1 MAKTDNLTDF
11 LTGVA
16 GAIRTKKGTTAL
28 INPQDFES
36 EIGSIDTAKPEQNKT
51 LTVTENGT
59 QTVKPDTGKVLS
71 GVTVTTNVPA
81 TPTEEKTV
89 DLAMASGNQVVTPAS
104 GKHLTKVTITKP
116 ATLAAGN
123 IKSGVNIGGV
133 TGTLSP
139 AKTEQAKT
147 VDLAMASGN
156 QVVSPDSGKVL
167 SSVTITKP
175 TTLVAS
181 NIKKGVTIGGVAG
194 SYAPTFTTETKTVAL
209 AMGSG
214 NTGDIE
220 VSFSTKEYEVE
231 TVQGRFQY
239 YDEQA
244 MTDPMVVQAGLEGIA
259 KTMINDFT
267 AKAVAEFDKATL
279 TVQRS
284 GFAFT
289 DIVDAIAK
297 LNTENE
303 DGLFILVGV
312 ADLANFRKE
321 LKDDLKYNE
330 AFVRTGYVGSVC
342 GVPVIVTKAITNKN
356 IYLASKEAV
365 TLFIKKDTEVEQERD
380 ANVRNNKV
388 YIRKVAVVAL
398 TDENKVVK
406 LTPKAGA

>member
-1 MAKTDNLTDF
+1 MANQVYDNVVLANKIEDI
-11 LTGVA
+11 L
-16 GAIRTKKGTTAL
+16 TTAV
-28 INPQDFES
+28 D
-36 EIGSIDTAKPEQNKT
+36 
-51 LTVTENGT
+51 LT
-59 QTVKPDTGKVLS
+59 S
-71 GVTVTTNVPA
+71 YM
-81 TPTEEKTV
+81 TV
-89 DLAMASGNQVVTPAS
+89 DTSMTQEAGMKKKINTYKAQGNVE
-104 GKHLTKVTITKP
+104 
-116 ATLAAGN
+116 TL
-123 IKSGVNIGGV
+123 
-133 TGTLSP
+133 
-139 AKTEQAKT
+139 E
-147 VDLAMASGN
+147 
-156 QVVSPDSGKVL
+156 
-167 SSVTITKP
+167 
-175 TTLVAS
+175 
-181 NIKKGVTIGGVAG
+181 
-194 SYAPTFTTETKTVAL
+194 
-209 AMGSG
+209 MGAG

-220 VSFSTKEYEVE
+220 VSFATKEYEVE

-267 AKAVAEFDKATL
+267 KKAIAEFDKATL
-279 TVQRS
+279 TVQRT

-289 DIVDAIAK
+289 NIVDAIAK

-330 AFVRTGYVGSVC
+330 DFVRTGYVGSVC
-342 GVPVIVTKAITNKN
+342 GVPVIVTKAITNGN

>member
-1 MAKTDNLTDF
+1 MANQVYDNVVLANKIEDI
-11 LTGVA
+11 L
-16 GAIRTKKGTTAL
+16 TTAV
-28 INPQDFES
+28 D
-36 EIGSIDTAKPEQNKT
+36 
-51 LTVTENGT
+51 LT
-59 QTVKPDTGKVLS
+59 S
-71 GVTVTTNVPA
+71 YM
-81 TPTEEKTV
+81 TV
-89 DLAMASGNQVVTPAS
+89 DTSMTQEAGMKKKINTYKAQGNVE
-104 GKHLTKVTITKP
+104 
-116 ATLAAGN
+116 TL
-123 IKSGVNIGGV
+123 
-133 TGTLSP
+133 
-139 AKTEQAKT
+139 
-147 VDLAMASGN
+147 D
-156 QVVSPDSGKVL
+156 
-167 SSVTITKP
+167 
-175 TTLVAS
+175 
-181 NIKKGVTIGGVAG
+181 
-194 SYAPTFTTETKTVAL
+194 
-209 AMGSG
+209 MGAG

-279 TVQRS
+279 TVART

-297 LNTENE
+297 LNTESE

-312 ADLANFRKE
+312 ADLAKFRKE
-321 LKDDLKYNE
+321 LQDDLKYSE
-330 AFVRTGYVGSVC
+330 GFVRTGYVGSVC
-342 GVPVIVTKAITNKN
+342 GVPVIVTKAITNGN

-406 LTPKAGA
+406 LTPKVGA

>member
-1 MAKTDNLTDF
+1 MAHQVYENVVLANKIEDIL
-11 LTGVA
+11 
-16 GAIRTKKGTTAL
+16 TTA
-28 INPQDFES
+28 
-36 EIGSIDTAKPEQNKT
+36 
-51 LTVTENGT
+51 
-59 QTVKPDTGKVLS
+59 
-71 GVTVTTNVPA
+71 
-81 TPTEEKTV
+81 V
-89 DLAMASGNQVVTPAS
+89 DLASYM
-104 GKHLTKVTITKP
+104 
-116 ATLAAGN
+116 
-123 IKSGVNIGGV
+123 
-133 TGTLSP
+133 
-139 AKTEQAKT
+139 T
-147 VDLAMASGN
+147 VDTSMTQEAGMKKKINTYKAQGD
-156 QVVSPDSGKVL
+156 VE
-167 SSVTITKP
+167 
-175 TTLVAS
+175 TL
-181 NIKKGVTIGGVAG
+181 
-194 SYAPTFTTETKTVAL
+194 E
-209 AMGSG
+209 MGAG
-214 NTGDIE
+214 NTGNIE
-220 VSFSTKEYEVE
+220 VSFETKEYEVE

-239 YDEQA
+239 FDEQA

-279 TVQRS
+279 TVKRS
-284 GFAFT
+284 GFVFT

-321 LKDDLKYNE
+321 LQDDLKYNE

-342 GVPVIVTKAITNKN
+342 GVPVIVTKAITNGN

>member
-1 MAKTDNLTDF
+1 MANQVYDNVVLANKIEDI
-11 LTGVA
+11 L
-16 GAIRTKKGTTAL
+16 TTAV
-28 INPQDFES
+28 D
-36 EIGSIDTAKPEQNKT
+36 
-51 LTVTENGT
+51 LT
-59 QTVKPDTGKVLS
+59 S
-71 GVTVTTNVPA
+71 YM
-81 TPTEEKTV
+81 TV
-89 DLAMASGNQVVTPAS
+89 DTSMTQEAGMKKKINTYKAQGNVE
-104 GKHLTKVTITKP
+104 
-116 ATLAAGN
+116 TL
-123 IKSGVNIGGV
+123 
-133 TGTLSP
+133 
-139 AKTEQAKT
+139 
-147 VDLAMASGN
+147 D
-156 QVVSPDSGKVL
+156 
-167 SSVTITKP
+167 
-175 TTLVAS
+175 
-181 NIKKGVTIGGVAG
+181 
-194 SYAPTFTTETKTVAL
+194 
-209 AMGSG
+209 MGAG

-220 VSFSTKEYEVE
+220 VSFSTKEYPVE

-267 AKAVAEFDKATL
+267 AKAIAEFDKATL

-297 LNTENE
+297 LNTESE

-312 ADLANFRKE
+312 ADLAKFRKE
-321 LKDDLKYNE
+321 LQDDLKYSE
-330 AFVRTGYVGSVC
+330 GFVRTGYVGSVC

-406 LTPKAGA
+406 LTPKVGA

>member
-1 MAKTDNLTDF
+1 MANQVYDNVVLANKIEDI
-11 LTGVA
+11 L
-16 GAIRTKKGTTAL
+16 TTAV
-28 INPQDFES
+28 D
-36 EIGSIDTAKPEQNKT
+36 
-51 LTVTENGT
+51 LT
-59 QTVKPDTGKVLS
+59 S
-71 GVTVTTNVPA
+71 YM
-81 TPTEEKTV
+81 TV
-89 DLAMASGNQVVTPAS
+89 DTSMTQEAGMKKKINTYKAQGNV
-104 GKHLTKVTITKP
+104 
-116 ATLAAGN
+116 
-123 IKSGVNIGGV
+123 
-133 TGTLSP
+133 
-139 AKTEQAKT
+139 
-147 VDLAMASGN
+147 
-156 QVVSPDSGKVL
+156 
-167 SSVTITKP
+167 
-175 TTLVAS
+175 
-181 NIKKGVTIGGVAG
+181 
-194 SYAPTFTTETKTVAL
+194 ETL

-220 VSFSTKEYEVE
+220 VSFATKEYEVE

-267 AKAVAEFDKATL
+267 TKAVAEFDKATL
-279 TVQRS
+279 TVQRT

-312 ADLANFRKE
+312 ADLAKFRKE
-321 LKDDLKYNE
+321 LADDLKYSE
-330 AFVRTGYVGSVC
+330 GFVRTGYVGSVC
-342 GVPVIVTKAITNKN
+342 GVPVIVTKAITNGN

>member
-1 MAKTDNLTDF
+1 MANQVYENVVLANKIEDIL
-11 LTGVA
+11 
-16 GAIRTKKGTTAL
+16 TTAV
-28 INPQDFES
+28 D
-36 EIGSIDTAKPEQNKT
+36 
-51 LTVTENGT
+51 LT
-59 QTVKPDTGKVLS
+59 S
-71 GVTVTTNVPA
+71 YM
-81 TPTEEKTV
+81 TV
-89 DLAMASGNQVVTPAS
+89 DTSMTQE
-104 GKHLTKVTITKP
+104 
-116 ATLAAGN
+116 AG
-123 IKSGVNIGGV
+123 
-133 TGTLSP
+133 
-139 AKTEQAKT
+139 
-147 VDLAMASGN
+147 M
-156 QVVSPDSGKVL
+156 
-167 SSVTITKP
+167 
-175 TTLVAS
+175 
-181 NIKKGVTIGGVAG
+181 KKKINTYKAVGEV
-194 SYAPTFTTETKTVAL
+194 EEL
-209 AMGSG
+209 AMGEG
-214 NTGDIE
+214 NTQDIE
-220 VSFSTKEYEVE
+220 STFTTKEYEVK

-239 YDEQA
+239 FDEQA
-244 MTDPMVVQAGLEGIA
+244 MTDPMVVQTGLEGIA

-267 AKAVAEFDKATL
+267 KKAVAEFDKATL
-279 TVQRS
+279 TVART

-342 GVPVIVTKAITNKN
+342 GVPVIVTKAITNGN

-406 LTPKAGA
+406 LTPKVGA

>member
-1 MAKTDNLTDF
+1 MANQVYDNVVLANKIEDI
-11 LTGVA
+11 L
-16 GAIRTKKGTTAL
+16 TTAV
-28 INPQDFES
+28 D
-36 EIGSIDTAKPEQNKT
+36 
-51 LTVTENGT
+51 LT
-59 QTVKPDTGKVLS
+59 S
-71 GVTVTTNVPA
+71 YM
-81 TPTEEKTV
+81 TV
-89 DLAMASGNQVVTPAS
+89 DTSMTQE
-104 GKHLTKVTITKP
+104 
-116 ATLAAGN
+116 AG
-123 IKSGVNIGGV
+123 
-133 TGTLSP
+133 
-139 AKTEQAKT
+139 
-147 VDLAMASGN
+147 M
-156 QVVSPDSGKVL
+156 
-167 SSVTITKP
+167 
-175 TTLVAS
+175 
-181 NIKKGVTIGGVAG
+181 KKKINTYKAQGDV
-194 SYAPTFTTETKTVAL
+194 ETL
-209 AMGSG
+209 AMGVG

-220 VSFSTKEYEVE
+220 VSFATKEYTVE

-239 YDEQA
+239 FDEQA

-279 TVQRS
+279 TVQRT

-312 ADLANFRKE
+312 ADLAKFRKE
-321 LKDDLKYNE
+321 LADDLKYSE
-330 AFVRTGYVGSVC
+330 GFVRTGYVGSVC
-342 GVPVIVTKAITNKN
+342 GVPVIVTKAITNGN

>member
-1 MAKTDNLTDF
+1 MANQVYDNVVLANKIEDI
-11 LTGVA
+11 L
-16 GAIRTKKGTTAL
+16 TTAV
-28 INPQDFES
+28 D
-36 EIGSIDTAKPEQNKT
+36 
-51 LTVTENGT
+51 LT
-59 QTVKPDTGKVLS
+59 S
-71 GVTVTTNVPA
+71 YM
-81 TPTEEKTV
+81 TV
-89 DLAMASGNQVVTPAS
+89 DTSMTQEAGMKKKINTYKAQGNV
-104 GKHLTKVTITKP
+104 
-116 ATLAAGN
+116 
-123 IKSGVNIGGV
+123 
-133 TGTLSP
+133 
-139 AKTEQAKT
+139 
-147 VDLAMASGN
+147 
-156 QVVSPDSGKVL
+156 
-167 SSVTITKP
+167 
-175 TTLVAS
+175 
-181 NIKKGVTIGGVAG
+181 
-194 SYAPTFTTETKTVAL
+194 ETL

-220 VSFSTKEYEVE
+220 VSFATKEYEVE

-267 AKAVAEFDKATL
+267 TKAIAEFDKATL

-330 AFVRTGYVGSVC
+330 DFVRTGYVGSVC

>member
-1 MAKTDNLTDF
+1 MANQVYDNVVLANKIEDI
-11 LTGVA
+11 L
-16 GAIRTKKGTTAL
+16 TTAV
-28 INPQDFES
+28 D
-36 EIGSIDTAKPEQNKT
+36 
-51 LTVTENGT
+51 LTNYM
-59 QTVKPDTGKVLS
+59 
-71 GVTVTTNVPA
+71 
-81 TPTEEKTV
+81 TV
-89 DLAMASGNQVVTPAS
+89 DTSMTQEAGMKKKINTYKAQGNV
-104 GKHLTKVTITKP
+104 
-116 ATLAAGN
+116 
-123 IKSGVNIGGV
+123 
-133 TGTLSP
+133 
-139 AKTEQAKT
+139 
-147 VDLAMASGN
+147 
-156 QVVSPDSGKVL
+156 
-167 SSVTITKP
+167 
-175 TTLVAS
+175 
-181 NIKKGVTIGGVAG
+181 
-194 SYAPTFTTETKTVAL
+194 ETL

-220 VSFSTKEYEVE
+220 VSFATKEYEVE

-267 AKAVAEFDKATL
+267 AKAIAEFDKATL

-297 LNTENE
+297 LKTENE

-330 AFVRTGYVGSVC
+330 DFVRTGYVGSVC
-342 GVPVIVTKAITNKN
+342 GVPVIVTKAITNGN

-398 TDENKVVK
+398 TDETKVVK

>member
-1 MAKTDNLTDF
+1 MANQVYDNVVLANKIEDI
-11 LTGVA
+11 L
-16 GAIRTKKGTTAL
+16 TTAV
-28 INPQDFES
+28 D
-36 EIGSIDTAKPEQNKT
+36 
-51 LTVTENGT
+51 LT
-59 QTVKPDTGKVLS
+59 S
-71 GVTVTTNVPA
+71 YM
-81 TPTEEKTV
+81 TV
-89 DLAMASGNQVVTPAS
+89 DTSMTQEAGMKKKINTYKAQGNVE
-104 GKHLTKVTITKP
+104 
-116 ATLAAGN
+116 TL
-123 IKSGVNIGGV
+123 
-133 TGTLSP
+133 
-139 AKTEQAKT
+139 E
-147 VDLAMASGN
+147 
-156 QVVSPDSGKVL
+156 
-167 SSVTITKP
+167 
-175 TTLVAS
+175 
-181 NIKKGVTIGGVAG
+181 
-194 SYAPTFTTETKTVAL
+194 
-209 AMGSG
+209 MGAG

-220 VSFSTKEYEVE
+220 VSFATKEYEVE

-267 AKAVAEFDKATL
+267 KKAIAEFDKATL

-330 AFVRTGYVGSVC
+330 DFVRTGYVGSVC

>member
-1 MAKTDNLTDF
+1 MANQVYDNVVLANKIEDI
-11 LTGVA
+11 L
-16 GAIRTKKGTTAL
+16 TTAV
-28 INPQDFES
+28 D
-36 EIGSIDTAKPEQNKT
+36 
-51 LTVTENGT
+51 LT
-59 QTVKPDTGKVLS
+59 S
-71 GVTVTTNVPA
+71 YM
-81 TPTEEKTV
+81 TV
-89 DLAMASGNQVVTPAS
+89 DTSMTQEAGMKKKINTYKAQGNVE
-104 GKHLTKVTITKP
+104 
-116 ATLAAGN
+116 TL
-123 IKSGVNIGGV
+123 
-133 TGTLSP
+133 
-139 AKTEQAKT
+139 
-147 VDLAMASGN
+147 D
-156 QVVSPDSGKVL
+156 
-167 SSVTITKP
+167 
-175 TTLVAS
+175 
-181 NIKKGVTIGGVAG
+181 
-194 SYAPTFTTETKTVAL
+194 
-209 AMGSG
+209 MGAG

-220 VSFSTKEYEVE
+220 VSFTTKEYEVE

-239 YDEQA
+239 FDEQA

-279 TVQRS
+279 TVQRT

-297 LNTENE
+297 LNTESE

-312 ADLANFRKE
+312 ADLAKFRKE
-321 LKDDLKYNE
+321 LQDDLKYSE
-330 AFVRTGYVGSVC
+330 GFVRTGYVGSVC
-342 GVPVIVTKAITNKN
+342 GVPVIVTKAITNGN

>member
-1 MAKTDNLTDF
+1 MANQVYDNVVLANKIEDI
-11 LTGVA
+11 L
-16 GAIRTKKGTTAL
+16 TTAV
-28 INPQDFES
+28 D
-36 EIGSIDTAKPEQNKT
+36 
-51 LTVTENGT
+51 LT
-59 QTVKPDTGKVLS
+59 S
-71 GVTVTTNVPA
+71 YM
-81 TPTEEKTV
+81 TV
-89 DLAMASGNQVVTPAS
+89 DTSMTQEAGMKKKINTYKAQGNVE
-104 GKHLTKVTITKP
+104 
-116 ATLAAGN
+116 TL
-123 IKSGVNIGGV
+123 
-133 TGTLSP
+133 
-139 AKTEQAKT
+139 E
-147 VDLAMASGN
+147 
-156 QVVSPDSGKVL
+156 
-167 SSVTITKP
+167 
-175 TTLVAS
+175 
-181 NIKKGVTIGGVAG
+181 
-194 SYAPTFTTETKTVAL
+194 
-209 AMGSG
+209 MGAG

-220 VSFSTKEYEVE
+220 VSFATKEYEVE

-267 AKAVAEFDKATL
+267 TKAIAEFDKATL
-279 TVQRS
+279 TVQRT

-321 LKDDLKYNE
+321 LADDLKYNE
-330 AFVRTGYVGSVC
+330 DFVRTGYVGSVC
-342 GVPVIVTKAITNKN
+342 GVPVIVTKAITNEN
-356 IYLASKEAV
+356 IYLASKDAV

>member
-1 MAKTDNLTDF
+1 MANQVYDNVVLANKIEDI
-11 LTGVA
+11 L
-16 GAIRTKKGTTAL
+16 TTAV
-28 INPQDFES
+28 D
-36 EIGSIDTAKPEQNKT
+36 
-51 LTVTENGT
+51 LT
-59 QTVKPDTGKVLS
+59 S
-71 GVTVTTNVPA
+71 YM
-81 TPTEEKTV
+81 TV
-89 DLAMASGNQVVTPAS
+89 DTSMTQEAGMKKKINTYKAQGNVE
-104 GKHLTKVTITKP
+104 
-116 ATLAAGN
+116 TLDM
-123 IKSGVNIGGV
+123 GV
-133 TGTLSP
+133 
-139 AKTEQAKT
+139 
-147 VDLAMASGN
+147 
-156 QVVSPDSGKVL
+156 
-167 SSVTITKP
+167 
-175 TTLVAS
+175 
-181 NIKKGVTIGGVAG
+181 
-194 SYAPTFTTETKTVAL
+194 
-209 AMGSG
+209 G

-220 VSFSTKEYEVE
+220 VSFTTKEYDVE

-239 YDEQA
+239 FDEQA

-279 TVQRS
+279 TVQRT

-312 ADLANFRKE
+312 ADLAKFRKE
-321 LKDDLKYNE
+321 LADDLKYSE
-330 AFVRTGYVGSVC
+330 GFVRTGYVGSVC
-342 GVPVIVTKAITNKN
+342 GVPVIVTKAITNGN

>member
-1 MAKTDNLTDF
+1 MANQVYDNVVLANKIEDI
-11 LTGVA
+11 L
-16 GAIRTKKGTTAL
+16 TTAV
-28 INPQDFES
+28 D
-36 EIGSIDTAKPEQNKT
+36 
-51 LTVTENGT
+51 LT
-59 QTVKPDTGKVLS
+59 S
-71 GVTVTTNVPA
+71 YM
-81 TPTEEKTV
+81 TV
-89 DLAMASGNQVVTPAS
+89 DTSMTQEAGMKKKINTYKAQGNVE
-104 GKHLTKVTITKP
+104 
-116 ATLAAGN
+116 TL
-123 IKSGVNIGGV
+123 
-133 TGTLSP
+133 
-139 AKTEQAKT
+139 E
-147 VDLAMASGN
+147 
-156 QVVSPDSGKVL
+156 
-167 SSVTITKP
+167 
-175 TTLVAS
+175 
-181 NIKKGVTIGGVAG
+181 
-194 SYAPTFTTETKTVAL
+194 
-209 AMGSG
+209 MGAG

-220 VSFSTKEYEVE
+220 VSFATKEYEVE

-267 AKAVAEFDKATL
+267 TKAIAEFDKATL
-279 TVQRS
+279 TVQRT
-284 GFAFT
+284 GFTFT

-330 AFVRTGYVGSVC
+330 DFVRTGYVGSVC
-342 GVPVIVTKAITNKN
+342 GVPVIVTKAITNGN
-356 IYLASKEAV
+356 IYLASKDAV

-406 LTPKAGA
+406 LTPAGA

>member
-1 MAKTDNLTDF
+1 MANQVYDNVVL
-11 LTGVA
+11 A
-16 GAIRTKKGTTAL
+16 
-28 INPQDFES
+28 
-36 EIGSIDTAKPEQNKT
+36 NKIEDI
-51 LTVTENGT
+51 L
-59 QTVKPDTGKVLS
+59 
-71 GVTVTTNVPA
+71 TTNVDL
-81 TPTEEKTV
+81 TSYMTV
-89 DLAMASGNQVVTPAS
+89 DTSMTQEAGMKKKINTYKAQGDVE
-104 GKHLTKVTITKP
+104 
-116 ATLAAGN
+116 TLEMGAGN
-123 IKSGVNIGGV
+123 S
-133 TGTLSP
+133 
-139 AKTEQAKT
+139 
-147 VDLAMASGN
+147 
-156 QVVSPDSGKVL
+156 
-167 SSVTITKP
+167 
-175 TTLVAS
+175 
-181 NIKKGVTIGGVAG
+181 
-194 SYAPTFTTETKTVAL
+194 
-209 AMGSG
+209 
-214 NTGDIE
+214 GDIE

-279 TVQRS
+279 TVQRT

-321 LKDDLKYNE
+321 LQDDLKYNE
-330 AFVRTGYVGSVC
+330 DFVRTGYVGSVC
-342 GVPVIVTKAITNKN
+342 GVPVIVTKAITNGN

-398 TDENKVVK
+398 TDETKVVK
-406 LTPKAGA
+406 LVPRA

>member
-1 MAKTDNLTDF
+1 MANQVYDNVVLANKIEDI
-11 LTGVA
+11 L
-16 GAIRTKKGTTAL
+16 TTAV
-28 INPQDFES
+28 D
-36 EIGSIDTAKPEQNKT
+36 
-51 LTVTENGT
+51 LT
-59 QTVKPDTGKVLS
+59 S
-71 GVTVTTNVPA
+71 YM
-81 TPTEEKTV
+81 TV
-89 DLAMASGNQVVTPAS
+89 DTSMTQE
-104 GKHLTKVTITKP
+104 
-116 ATLAAGN
+116 AG
-123 IKSGVNIGGV
+123 
-133 TGTLSP
+133 
-139 AKTEQAKT
+139 
-147 VDLAMASGN
+147 M
-156 QVVSPDSGKVL
+156 
-167 SSVTITKP
+167 
-175 TTLVAS
+175 
-181 NIKKGVTIGGVAG
+181 KKKINTYKAVGEV
-194 SYAPTFTTETKTVAL
+194 EEL
-209 AMGSG
+209 AMGEG
-214 NTGDIE
+214 NTQDIE
-220 VSFSTKEYEVE
+220 STFTTKEYEVK

-239 YDEQA
+239 FDEQA
-244 MTDPMVVQAGLEGIA
+244 MTDPMVVQTGLEGIA

-267 AKAVAEFDKATL
+267 KKAVAEFDKATL
-279 TVQRS
+279 TVART

-342 GVPVIVTKAITNKN
+342 GVPVIVTKAITNGN

-406 LTPKAGA
+406 LTPKVGA

>member
-1 MAKTDNLTDF
+1 MANQVYENVVLANKIEDIL
-11 LTGVA
+11 
-16 GAIRTKKGTTAL
+16 TTAV
-28 INPQDFES
+28 D
-36 EIGSIDTAKPEQNKT
+36 
-51 LTVTENGT
+51 LT
-59 QTVKPDTGKVLS
+59 S
-71 GVTVTTNVPA
+71 YM
-81 TPTEEKTV
+81 TV
-89 DLAMASGNQVVTPAS
+89 DTSMTQE
-104 GKHLTKVTITKP
+104 
-116 ATLAAGN
+116 AG
-123 IKSGVNIGGV
+123 
-133 TGTLSP
+133 
-139 AKTEQAKT
+139 
-147 VDLAMASGN
+147 M
-156 QVVSPDSGKVL
+156 
-167 SSVTITKP
+167 
-175 TTLVAS
+175 
-181 NIKKGVTIGGVAG
+181 KKKINTYKAQGDV
-194 SYAPTFTTETKTVAL
+194 ETL
-209 AMGSG
+209 AMGNG

-220 VSFSTKEYEVE
+220 VSFATKEYEVE

-267 AKAVAEFDKATL
+267 TKAVAEFDKATL
-279 TVQRS
+279 TVQRT

-297 LNTENE
+297 LNTESE

-312 ADLANFRKE
+312 ADLAKFRKE
-321 LKDDLKYNE
+321 LQDDLKYSE
-330 AFVRTGYVGSVC
+330 GFVRTGYVGSVC
-342 GVPVIVTKAITNKN
+342 GVPVIVTKAITNGN

>member
-1 MAKTDNLTDF
+1 MANQVYDNVVLANKIEDI
-11 LTGVA
+11 L
-16 GAIRTKKGTTAL
+16 TTAV
-28 INPQDFES
+28 D
-36 EIGSIDTAKPEQNKT
+36 
-51 LTVTENGT
+51 LT
-59 QTVKPDTGKVLS
+59 S
-71 GVTVTTNVPA
+71 YM
-81 TPTEEKTV
+81 TV
-89 DLAMASGNQVVTPAS
+89 DTSMTQEAGMKKKINTYKAQGNVE
-104 GKHLTKVTITKP
+104 
-116 ATLAAGN
+116 TL
-123 IKSGVNIGGV
+123 
-133 TGTLSP
+133 
-139 AKTEQAKT
+139 E
-147 VDLAMASGN
+147 
-156 QVVSPDSGKVL
+156 
-167 SSVTITKP
+167 
-175 TTLVAS
+175 
-181 NIKKGVTIGGVAG
+181 
-194 SYAPTFTTETKTVAL
+194 
-209 AMGSG
+209 MGAG

-220 VSFSTKEYEVE
+220 VSFATKEYEVE

-330 AFVRTGYVGSVC
+330 DFVRTGYVGSVC
-342 GVPVIVTKAITNKN
+342 GVPVIVTKAITNGN

>member
-1 MAKTDNLTDF
+1 MANQVYDNVVLANKIEDI
-11 LTGVA
+11 L
-16 GAIRTKKGTTAL
+16 TTAV
-28 INPQDFES
+28 D
-36 EIGSIDTAKPEQNKT
+36 
-51 LTVTENGT
+51 LT
-59 QTVKPDTGKVLS
+59 S
-71 GVTVTTNVPA
+71 YM
-81 TPTEEKTV
+81 TV
-89 DLAMASGNQVVTPAS
+89 DTSMTQEAGMKKKINTYKAQGDVE
-104 GKHLTKVTITKP
+104 
-116 ATLAAGN
+116 TLDM
-123 IKSGVNIGGV
+123 GV
-133 TGTLSP
+133 
-139 AKTEQAKT
+139 
-147 VDLAMASGN
+147 
-156 QVVSPDSGKVL
+156 
-167 SSVTITKP
+167 
-175 TTLVAS
+175 
-181 NIKKGVTIGGVAG
+181 
-194 SYAPTFTTETKTVAL
+194 
-209 AMGSG
+209 G

-267 AKAVAEFDKATL
+267 AKAIAEFNKATL
-279 TVQRS
+279 TVQRT

-312 ADLANFRKE
+312 ADLAKFRKE
-321 LKDDLKYNE
+321 LADDLKYSE
-330 AFVRTGYVGSVC
+330 GFVRTGYVGSVC
-342 GVPVIVTKAITNKN
+342 GVPVIVTKAITNGN

>member
-1 MAKTDNLTDF
+1 MANQVYDNVVLANKIEDI
-11 LTGVA
+11 L
-16 GAIRTKKGTTAL
+16 TTAV
-28 INPQDFES
+28 D
-36 EIGSIDTAKPEQNKT
+36 
-51 LTVTENGT
+51 LT
-59 QTVKPDTGKVLS
+59 S
-71 GVTVTTNVPA
+71 YM
-81 TPTEEKTV
+81 TV
-89 DLAMASGNQVVTPAS
+89 DTSMTQEAGMKKKINTYKAQGNVE
-104 GKHLTKVTITKP
+104 
-116 ATLAAGN
+116 TL
-123 IKSGVNIGGV
+123 
-133 TGTLSP
+133 
-139 AKTEQAKT
+139 
-147 VDLAMASGN
+147 D
-156 QVVSPDSGKVL
+156 
-167 SSVTITKP
+167 
-175 TTLVAS
+175 
-181 NIKKGVTIGGVAG
+181 
-194 SYAPTFTTETKTVAL
+194 
-209 AMGSG
+209 MGAG
-214 NTGDIE
+214 NTGDVE

-267 AKAVAEFDKATL
+267 AKAIAEFDKATL
-279 TVQRS
+279 TVQRT

-289 DIVDAIAK
+289 NIVDAIAK

-330 AFVRTGYVGSVC
+330 DFVRTGYVGSVC
-342 GVPVIVTKAITNKN
+342 GVPVIVTKAITNGN

>member
-1 MAKTDNLTDF
+1 MANQVYDNVVLANKIEDI
-11 LTGVA
+11 L
-16 GAIRTKKGTTAL
+16 TTAV
-28 INPQDFES
+28 D
-36 EIGSIDTAKPEQNKT
+36 
-51 LTVTENGT
+51 LT
-59 QTVKPDTGKVLS
+59 S
-71 GVTVTTNVPA
+71 YM
-81 TPTEEKTV
+81 TV
-89 DLAMASGNQVVTPAS
+89 DTSMTQEAGMKKKINTYKAQGNVE
-104 GKHLTKVTITKP
+104 
-116 ATLAAGN
+116 TL
-123 IKSGVNIGGV
+123 
-133 TGTLSP
+133 
-139 AKTEQAKT
+139 E
-147 VDLAMASGN
+147 
-156 QVVSPDSGKVL
+156 
-167 SSVTITKP
+167 
-175 TTLVAS
+175 
-181 NIKKGVTIGGVAG
+181 
-194 SYAPTFTTETKTVAL
+194 
-209 AMGSG
+209 MGAG

-220 VSFSTKEYEVE
+220 VSFATKEYEVE

-267 AKAVAEFDKATL
+267 TKAIAEFDKAAL

-330 AFVRTGYVGSVC
+330 DFVRTGYVGSVC

-406 LTPKAGA
+406 LTPKAEA

>member
-1 MAKTDNLTDF
+1 MANQVYDNVVLANKIEDI
-11 LTGVA
+11 L
-16 GAIRTKKGTTAL
+16 TTAVDL
-28 INPQDFES
+28 TSYMTVDTSMTQEAGMKKKINTYKATGDVE
-36 EIGSIDTAKPEQNKT
+36 T
-51 LTVTENGT
+51 LT
-59 QTVKPDTGKVLS
+59 
-71 GVTVTTNVPA
+71 
-81 TPTEEKTV
+81 
-89 DLAMASGNQVVTPAS
+89 MGN
-104 GKHLTKVTITKP
+104 
-116 ATLAAGN
+116 
-123 IKSGVNIGGV
+123 
-133 TGTLSP
+133 
-139 AKTEQAKT
+139 
-147 VDLAMASGN
+147 
-156 QVVSPDSGKVL
+156 
-167 SSVTITKP
+167 
-175 TTLVAS
+175 
-181 NIKKGVTIGGVAG
+181 
-194 SYAPTFTTETKTVAL
+194 
-209 AMGSG
+209 G

-220 VSFSTKEYEVE
+220 VSFATKEYNVE

-279 TVQRS
+279 TVQRT

-312 ADLANFRKE
+312 ADLAKFRKE
-321 LKDDLKYNE
+321 LADDLKYSE
-330 AFVRTGYVGSVC
+330 GFVRTGYVGSVC
-342 GVPVIVTKAITNKN
+342 GVPVIVTKAITNGN

-406 LTPKAGA
+406 LTPKVGA